1 MRTLSFCVREA
12 AVGLWRQRWSTALSV
27 LTIAI
32 AMSVLGAFFAATHN
46 LHRAVAVWGA
56 AAEFTVYLR
65 DDITAGQRSDLNRLL
80 AESHLVVSRTY
91 VSKADALRRFARDFP
106 DLASS
111 VTALDEN
118 PLPASIDVRLKPGS
132 STTDAVESLAT
143 RTRVAAGVADV
154 RYDRRW
160 LARLA
165 SAVSAI
171 GWTGWV
177 LGGVLVLAAAL
188 TVATVVRLSLYA
200 RRDEVDLMQLMGA
213 PVAVLRGPLVVEG
226 LLHGG
231 MGATVAIVVVYGAHA
246 ALRARVAAAFPGVLE
261 SGFVA
266 YLPWPTALGLVL
278 GGMAVGCLGGIAA
291 SRDVR

>member
-12 AVGLWRQRWSTALSV
+12 ATGLWRQRGSTALSV

-32 AMSVLGAFFAATHN
+32 AMTVLGTFLAATDN
-46 LHRAVAVWGA
+46 LNRAIAAWGA

-65 DDITAGQRSDLNRLL
+65 DDVTAEQRSELNRLL

-91 VSKADALRRFARDFP
+91 VSKADARRRFSRDFP
-106 DLASS
+106 DLAPS
-111 VTALDEN
+111 VAALEEN

-132 STTDAVESLAT
+132 STTEAVESLAT

-160 LARLA
+160 LARLS
-165 SAVSAI
+165 SAVSAV
-171 GWTGWV
+171 GWTGWI

-188 TVATVVRLSLYA
+188 TVATVVRLSLHA
-200 RRDEVDLMQLMGA
+200 RRHEVDLMQLMGA
-213 PVAVLRGPLVVEG
+213 PVGLLRGPLVVEG
-226 LLHGG
+226 VLHGG
-231 MGATVAIVVVYGAHA
+231 LGATVAIVAVYGAHA
-246 ALRARVAAAFPGVLE
+246 ALRERLGATFPGILE

-266 YLPWPTALGLVL
+266 YLPWTTALGLVL
-278 GGMAVGCLGGIAA
+278 GGMVVGCLGGVAA
-291 SRDVR
+291 SRHVR

>member
-12 AVGLWRQRWSTALSV
+12 ATGLWRQRGSTALSV

-32 AMSVLGAFFAATHN
+32 AMTVLGAFLAATDN
-46 LHRAVAVWGA
+46 LNRAVAAWGA

-65 DDITAGQRSDLNRLL
+65 DDVTAEQRSELNRLL

-106 DLASS
+106 DLAPS
-111 VTALDEN
+111 VGALEEN

-132 STTDAVESLAT
+132 STSEAVESLAT
-143 RTRVAAGVADV
+143 RARVAAGVADV

-165 SAVSAI
+165 SAVSAVV
-171 GWTGWV
+171 WTGWI

-188 TVATVVRLSLYA
+188 TVATVVRLSLHA
-200 RRDEVDLMQLMGA
+200 RRHEVGLMQLMGA
-213 PVAVLRGPLVVEG
+213 PVALLRGPLVVEG
-226 LLHGG
+226 VLHGG
-231 MGATVAIVVVYGAHA
+231 LGATVAVVAVYVAHA
-246 ALRARVAAAFPGVLE
+246 ALRARLADTLPGLVE

-266 YLPWPTALGLVL
+266 YLPWATALGLVL

-291 SRDVR
+291 SRHVR